1 MGNIVNTAIES
12 QTKKVLINV
21 GIGIGV
27 TVIGYFVLARPLLIK
42 FNIID
47 DKNDRLAKRFFEQ
60 ASQEGFFSPIY
71 YKQNESRITLKTI
84 NAQEIAKNI
93 RKAWGFINDDEE
105 LVYVNMMFIKTKED
119 LSFVSYWYSQQSG
132 SSLLDDLKNKLSS
145 KEFLRI
151 KSIYDNIQ

>member
-12 QTKKVLINV
+12 QTKKVLITV

-42 FNIID
+42 FNVID
-47 DKNDRLAKRFFEQ
+47 DKNDRLAKKFFEK

-71 YKQNESRITLKTI
+71 YKQNESRITLKTT
-84 NAQEIAKNI
+84 NAQAIAKNI
-93 RKAWGFINDDEE
+93 YKAWGLINDDEE
-105 LVYVNMMFIKTKED
+105 LVYINMMFIKTKED
-119 LSFVSYWYSQQSG
+119 LSFVSYWYSQQAG
-132 SSLLDDLKNKLSS
+132 SSLLDDLKTKLSS

-151 KSIYDNIQ
+151 QSIYDNIQ